1 MQFRTLDEFYDR
13 FGPDVYISGMARSA
27 TTFVSGAYYKYLK
40 YQKGIEKYFLGEVF
54 TPGCIIKLQNN
65 KPVWISHKFALP
77 AQTDRWDARV
87 WGGDYLNK
95 EVLDYILENN
105 MLKDCFMKIFTLQ
118 NKINQIAYSNF
129 TEKLNKI
136 LKPINLVRK
145 DEVRRIISYF
155 YMFET
160 SKPHYYTS
168 TFSGKITR
176 KKFTISLEKLV
187 LTLFRAEVTW
197 ATLSQLQKEG
207 HDIVYAEDILFK
219 DLYPKKFPSM
229 PMIFINKNEIYKND
243 IENYEEVKNIIID
256 FMSKSPYLK
265 FVDEEL
271 IEIC

>member
-13 FGPDVYISGMARSA
+13 FGPDVYSSGMARSA
-27 TTFVSGAYYKYLK
+27 TTFVSAAYYKYLK
-40 YQKGIEKYFLGEVF
+40 YQKSIKKYYLGEIF
-54 TPGCIIKLQNN
+54 TPGCVVKLQNN
-65 KPVWISHKFALP
+65 KPIWISHTFALSAVLRADHGP
-77 AQTDRWDARV
+77 VA
-87 WGGDYLNK
+87 GNYLNK

-118 NKINQIAYSNF
+118 NKINQIVYPNF

-136 LKPINLVRK
+136 LKPISLIRK
-145 DEVRRIISYF
+145 DEVRRIISFF
-155 YMFET
+155 YMTET
-160 SKPHYYTS
+160 GKPHYYTK

-187 LTLFRAEVTW
+187 HALIRAEVVW

-219 DLYPKKFPSM
+219 DLYPKEFPSM
-229 PMIFINKNEIYKND
+229 PMIFIDKNEIYKND